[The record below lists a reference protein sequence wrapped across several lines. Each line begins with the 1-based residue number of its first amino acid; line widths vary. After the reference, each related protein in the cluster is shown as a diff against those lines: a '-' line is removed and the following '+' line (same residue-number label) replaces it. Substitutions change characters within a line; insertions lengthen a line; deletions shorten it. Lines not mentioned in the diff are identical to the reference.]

1 MGKRDVTE
9 EIWIRETAVKVCINN
24 GDTPFIRKVIAKEL
38 GVTPQT
44 IRRWVK
50 RVREGKPVYR
60 SPGPKPKDVPRQRR
74 QAVIGSLVRLGPFA
88 GVAVLRGLFESVPY
102 RRLAQLKRRFV
113 CVLKRRYRWYSK
125 RLEWLRAGAVW
136 AADFTKPKAR
146 LEHGMKQLLLVR
158 DLASGAMLAAVR
170 CRTENARVAGGA
182 LLALFVSL
190 GAPLVLK
197 LDNGSAF
204 VAGATQALLA
214 EYGVMP
220 LHSPPRTPQ
229 YNGSCE
235 RAGGCYKQRV
245 AHEALLRGHPGV
257 WTDRDLQGALLLANA
272 TARPRGARGHT
283 PAQALLARKRVTRAE
298 RYAFARTRRAHVA
311 AGLKQ
316 FRKEGGR
323 MPTCSQRAAIDRK
336 ATQQSLQEHGHLQ
349 FRRGRLSTLV
359 STWKRMANA

>member
-1 MGKRDVTE
+1 MGKRDVAE

-24 GDTPFIRKVIAKEL
+24 GDTPFIRRVIAEEL

-60 SPGPKPKDVPRQRR
+60 SPGPKPKDVPRARR
-74 QAVIGSLVRLGPFA
+74 QAVIHGLLRLGPFA
-88 GVAVLRGLFESVPY
+88 GVAVLRGMFADVPY
-102 RRLAQLKRRFV
+102 RQLAKLKCRFV
-113 CVLKRRYRWYSK
+113 GVLKRRYRWYER
-125 RLEWLRAGAVW
+125 RLQWLRAGAVW

-146 LEHGMKQLLLVR
+146 LGNGMRNLLLVR
-158 DLASGAMLAAVR
+158 DLGSGAMLAAAP
-170 CRTENARVAGGA
+170 CRTENKRVVCSV
-182 LLALFVSL
+182 LLALFVAL

-204 VAGATQALLA
+204 IAGVTQALLA
-214 EYGVMP
+214 EHGVTP

-235 RAGGCYKQRV
+235 RAGGCFKQRV
-245 AHEALLRGHPGV
+245 AHEALMAGHPDT
-257 WTDRDLQGALLLANA
+257 WTTRDLASALHLANE
-272 TARPRGARGHT
+272 TSRPRGACGPT
-283 PAQALLARKRVTRAE
+283 PAHAMRTRTRVTRDE
-298 RYAFARTRRAHVA
+298 RVAFRRTRDREIARRLQHSSNES
-311 AGLKQ
+311 GT
-316 FRKEGGR
+316 

-336 ATQQSLQEHGHLQ
+336 ATQHALQEHGYLQ

-359 STWKRMANA
+359 STWRAVANA